1 MVLETLALLSGVKG
15 LFMYNRQSYS
25 FNKTLDQERLYHL
38 QKMRIE
44 QIKLFRDDIRDLFE
58 LVVGK
63 MDNYYLINTLALG
76 FSLAFYYEG
85 KIPSDV
91 PSWLFWLWAM
101 SLGSTIVC
109 LFLSVWFAVHASVVA
124 QMFSTRLL
132 TQWLRLPVPGPEQ
145 IDAGAPRLEEF
156 ESVSVKDQLRVPV
169 ISKPS
174 SGQGEKLDPPTTQD
188 PLIQEGYNYYMGH
201 FFMFVRLQKHW
212 MNLDAYCRIFM
223 VLGCNQ
229 ILNAVTYTGLA
240 YFSLFDYQWGTL
252 AFVVVP
258 IVFACIHVHIN
269 LLLTKKEAVLFLLV
283 HSLAPILGGVA
294 AGVQMM
300 YTVSGNGDKGA
311 ILGQA
316 IALGSYFCHLL
327 SSLGLIYLG
336 LELHNGLPTRFAAVN
351 YIDVL
356 GLQKVEEESDLSKPK
371 FSGRLSALFSR
382 ASSAE
387 SAEKAQPR
395 IDQVVPPAASIRR
408 SEKMYQSLVQKK
420 VATGSGRL
428 NRSSSA
434 PNVGEGKSVQFEDEG
449 TDRVFAT
456 QLPPQRGSLRILN
469 DMLETTGLPRKSSTV
484 LIGPQDYAP
493 TVAQLHAPDVLGRM
507 PQVAFKSL
515 GVTMVSLWA
524 LGIVFGSISLS
535 GVVDIG
541 WVNVVV
547 ASSDPTVSAEEMD
560 VRRLSEIGYLEAPA
574 KFLKVD
580 AVECGSGGSIRIR
593 DGTTDR
599 AFIWESGREWEPV
612 SKKAEEGGMG
622 ITSPVVLEASDRS
635 YLIRVEGH
643 KTVEVTVPP
652 DHSLLPQDPRFFVDR
667 RNGRVISQ
675 DLEGG
680 IIAWCSRTGKYFGNL
695 DVHCTQTGTVSRLVG
710 VCDTPEG
717 SRLVFHRGDSC
728 LL

>member
-1 MVLETLALLSGVKG
+1 
-15 LFMYNRQSYS
+15 
-25 FNKTLDQERLYHL
+25 
-38 QKMRIE
+38 
-44 QIKLFRDDIRDLFE
+44 
-58 LVVGK
+58 
-63 MDNYYLINTLALG
+63 
-76 FSLAFYYEG
+76 
-85 KIPSDV
+85 
-91 PSWLFWLWAM
+91 
-101 SLGSTIVC
+101 
-109 LFLSVWFAVHASVVA
+109 
-124 QMFSTRLL
+124 
-132 TQWLRLPVPGPEQ
+132 VPGPEQ

-174 SGQGEKLDPPTTQD
+174 SGQGETLDPPTSQD

-240 YFSLFDYQWGTL
+240 YFALFDYQYGTL

-269 LLLTKKEAVLFLLV
+269 LLLTRKEAVLFLLV
-283 HSLAPILGGVA
+283 HSLAPIFAAVA

-300 YTVSGNGDKGA
+300 YTVSGNGDRGA
-311 ILGQA
+311 ILAQA

-327 SSLGLIYLG
+327 SSLVLIYLG

-356 GLQKVEEESDLSKPK
+356 GLQKIEEESDLSKPK

-434 PNVGEGKSVQFEDEG
+434 PNVGEKKSVQFEHDG
-449 TDRVFAT
+449 TDGVFAT
-456 QLPPQRGSLRILN
+456 QLPPQRASIRILN
-469 DMLETTGLPRKSSTV
+469 DMLETRKASSV
-484 LIGPQDYAP
+484 VIGPQDYAP

-547 ASSDPTVSAEEMD
+547 ASTDPTVSAEEMD
-560 VRRLSEIGYLEAPA
+560 VRRLLEIGYLEAPA

-580 AVECGSGGSIRIR
+580 AVECGWSGGSIRIR
-593 DGTTDR
+593 DDTTGR
-599 AFIWESGREWEPV
+599 AFVLESGMEWKATPNT
-612 SKKAEEGGMG
+612 AEEGAVRVP
-622 ITSPVVLEASDRS
+622 SPQVLEVSDRS
-635 YLIRVEGH
+635 YLIRLENNRR
-643 KTVEVTVPP
+643 VEVTVPNT
-652 DHSLLPQDPRFFVDR
+652 HAALPEVPQFFLDKRNDR
-667 RNGRVISQ
+667 IVSQ
-675 DLEGG
+675 DSEGG
-680 IIAWCSRTGKYFGNL
+680 IIAWLSLSGKYFGNL
-695 DVHCTQTGTVSRLVG
+695 DVHCPQFDTFNRFMG

-717 SRLVFHRGDSC
+717 YRLVFRRGDSF